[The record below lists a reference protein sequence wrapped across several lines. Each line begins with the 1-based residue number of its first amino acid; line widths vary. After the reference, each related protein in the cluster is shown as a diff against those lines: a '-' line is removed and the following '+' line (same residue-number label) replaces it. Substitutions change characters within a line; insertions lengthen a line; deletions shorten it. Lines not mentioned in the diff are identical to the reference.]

1 MVKDLTKQNPM
12 PPEPPDD
19 PLQCQGNPAGDAA
32 VDEYVF
38 NLFSQESAA
47 IANLLSAARELILL
61 GDESDASDAFP
72 SARQLLETLDF
83 GKVNALFHDWSGS
96 PLKFNAVAKAAL
108 AVSRNDQLMGGPGQP
123 EVFDEL
129 VSWLSGN
136 VLAYYWDQLRNQD
149 DYTLGPVLLGIE
161 RQIILLGG
169 SGAANNNSFIQDI
182 ASAYT
187 FKVTLTATDIGDQ
200 QSIKAHG
207 TVKVSG
213 NPMLIFP
220 IGIGAN
226 NENQLNDQFAY
237 DAGTYANST
246 LQLPLTFTEGAV
258 FSPDCTNTMLNI
270 YIYEAMGSPSETWST
285 LPETQ
290 EYLLEDFAVAFDSSY
305 GTDSYGCDYS
315 FPVQWQ
321 NLQAEPVN
329 QSFTGAGENV
339 ANDVVT
345 FTIVVDHDPSS
356 APQTLTP

>member
-1 MVKDLTKQNPM
+1 M
-12 PPEPPDD
+12 
-19 PLQCQGNPAGDAA
+19 
-32 VDEYVF
+32 DEYVF
-38 NLFSQESAA
+38 NLFSEESAA
-47 IANLLSAARELILL
+47 IANLLSAARRTDSS
-61 GDESDASDAFP
+61 GGRVRRQDAFP
-72 SARQLLETLDF
+72 SALQLLETLDF
-83 GKVNALFHDWSGS
+83 GKVNALFHDWGGS

-129 VSWLSGN
+129 VTWLSGN

-149 DYTLGPVLLGIE
+149 DYTLAPVLLGIE
-161 RQIILLGG
+161 RQIQLLGG

-213 NPMLIFP
+213 NPMFIFP

-237 DAGTYANST
+237 DSGTYANCT

-270 YIYEAMGSPSETWST
+270 YVYTTMGSLTETWST

-290 EYLLEDFAVAFDSSY
+290 DYLFEDFDTAFDSSY
-305 GTDSYGCDYS
+305 SSDSYGCDYS

-321 NLQAEPVN
+321 NLQVEPVN
-329 QSFTGAGENV
+329 QSFTGTGENV